1 MPASPSQTGKRML
14 TANEKWQQEIAERA
28 AQLEAVNRALR
39 KEIAEC
45 ERTEPALRE
54 REELFRVLVEG
65 IKDYAIFILD
75 PKGCV
80 TTWNSGAERI
90 KGYKAEEIIGKHFS
104 LFYGQDDLQRGKP
117 EEQLKVAAALG
128 SVDDEGWRLRRDGS
142 RFWANVVITALKDEA
157 GRLIGFAKI
166 TRDMSERKRA
176 DEALLLEITN
186 TLVPHLDIRGLLNA
200 ISASICQISHC
211 TRAALALCDPGVDR
225 LTLQV
230 LDSPNRDDLTP
241 SEVMLPVKGS
251 PAAMALASHKPQLL
265 QRVKPGSFDPDIIG
279 HWVGQGVK
287 SACWL
292 PLIRPDR
299 VLGTLIVAS
308 EREASFTQE
317 NMALLGQVA
326 NQIALALDNALTFS
340 CVLKLKE
347 KLVGEKLYL
356 EDEICREHNFEEIVG
371 TSVVLRQ
378 VLKQAEVVATTD
390 STVLIQGE
398 TGTGKEMVA
407 RAIHRLSSRR
417 ERAFVKVNCAA
428 IPSGLVESELVGHE
442 RGAFTGAIAKK
453 IGRFEL
459 ADEGTLFLDEVGDIP
474 VELQPK
480 LLRVLQEKEFERLG
494 GTRTLRVNVRLIAA
508 TNRDLASM
516 VKTGQFRS
524 DLYYRLK
531 VFPILVPPLGERPE
545 DIRLLARYFVLK
557 YSRMLG
563 RRIETI
569 PAGSIEALVRHS
581 WPGNV
586 RELENIIE
594 RAVIL
599 SPGREL
605 YLPMSELEISSE
617 INAARPNTL
626 ETADRN
632 HILSSHEEANWVIAG
647 PRGAAARLGLERTTL
662 YSKMHKLGIKRA
674 RV

>member
-1 MPASPSQTGKRML
+1 
-14 TANEKWQQEIAERA
+14 
-28 AQLEAVNRALR
+28 
-39 KEIAEC
+39 
-45 ERTEPALRE
+45 
-54 REELFRVLVEG
+54 
-65 IKDYAIFILD
+65 
-75 PKGCV
+75 
-80 TTWNSGAERI
+80 
-90 KGYKAEEIIGKHFS
+90 
-104 LFYGQDDLQRGKP
+104 
-117 EEQLKVAAALG
+117 
-128 SVDDEGWRLRRDGS
+128 
-142 RFWANVVITALKDEA
+142 
-157 GRLIGFAKI
+157 
-166 TRDMSERKRA
+166 
-176 DEALLLEITN
+176 
-186 TLVPHLDIRGLLNA
+186 
-200 ISASICQISHC
+200 
-211 TRAALALCDPGVDR
+211 
-225 LTLQV
+225 
-230 LDSPNRDDLTP
+230 
-241 SEVMLPVKGS
+241 
-251 PAAMALASHKPQLL
+251 
-265 QRVKPGSFDPDIIG
+265 
-279 HWVGQGVK
+279 
-287 SACWL
+287 
-292 PLIRPDR
+292 
-299 VLGTLIVAS
+299 
-308 EREASFTQE
+308 
-317 NMALLGQVA
+317 
-326 NQIALALDNALTFS
+326 
-340 CVLKLKE
+340 
-347 KLVGEKLYL
+347 
-356 EDEICREHNFEEIVG
+356 
-371 TSVVLRQ
+371 
-378 VLKQAEVVATTD
+378 
-390 STVLIQGE
+390 
-398 TGTGKEMVA
+398 
-407 RAIHRLSSRR
+407 
-417 ERAFVKVNCAA
+417 
-428 IPSGLVESELVGHE
+428 
-442 RGAFTGAIAKK
+442 
-453 IGRFEL
+453 
-459 ADEGTLFLDEVGDIP
+459 VGDIP

-494 GTRTLRVNVRLIAA
+494 GTRTMRVNVRLIAA

>member
-1 MPASPSQTGKRML
+1 ML

-157 GRLIGFAKI
+157 GRLVGFAKV

-186 TLVPHLDIRGLLNA
+186 RLVPHLDIRGLLNA
-200 ISASICQISHC
+200 ISASIRQISHC

-251 PAAMALASHKPQLL
+251 PAALALASHKPQLL

-428 IPSGLVESELVGHE
+428 IPSGLVESELFGHE

-632 HILSSHEEANWVIAG
+632 HILGSLEEANWVIAG